1 MKSGVRRKGIKWEYN
16 GDGRF
21 AEERYDAAAKRY
33 WRRWKR
39 RQGKKVVQAAKAKG
53 DESAT

>member
-21 AEERYDAAAKRY
+21 AKERYDAAAKRY

-39 RQGKKVVQAAKAKG
+39 RQGKKVVQAAK
-53 DESAT
+53 EE